1 MHSEMRKLGLLLLSN
16 TMIVNRMVRKLVVV
30 LLLLL
35 LLIINGRL
43 MVSKLMV
50 HGVFVF
56 DIVNSCNISSGSFFT
71 RYVRIFV
78 GHVHHSDKSLIHIYR
93 LVSVKKME
101 TKKNFLLLMLSGLCE
116 IIFLFF
122 SVVDKNLVSRKGIC
136 VGLLNTLIVTI

>member
-30 LLLLL
+30 LLLLLL

-71 RYVRIFV
+71 RYVR
-78 GHVHHSDKSLIHIYR
+78 SSLG
-93 LVSVKKME
+93 M
-101 TKKNFLLLMLSGLCE
+101 F
-116 IIFLFF
+116 IILTR
-122 SVVDKNLVSRKGIC
+122 V
-136 VGLLNTLIVTI
+136 